1 MSAYVYLI
9 SDLYL
14 AVRANQLANLQSQT
28 TQLSPGDL
36 QTPQMFLEANRTH
49 HNGPTDPGQGLCK
62 ATSLVSP
69 VQSLILLGALNT
81 ELQDLEVDL
90 AVQKADQLAQNQ
102 GLEVQS
108 LGHRVPNQD
117 LKLQNPVH
125 KVPSRDLR
133 VQSPIPKVLR

>member
-1 MSAYVYLI
+1 
-9 SDLYL
+9 
-14 AVRANQLANLQSQT
+14 
-28 TQLSPGDL
+28 
-36 QTPQMFLEANRTH
+36 MFLEANRTH
-49 HNGPTDPGQGLCK
+49 HNDPTDPGQGLCK

-133 VQSPIPKVLR
+133 VQSPIPKVLRQVQKPDLGQSLGAAVRRQGNQGRGQEVHLRGLRAQ

>member
-1 MSAYVYLI
+1 
-9 SDLYL
+9 
-14 AVRANQLANLQSQT
+14 
-28 TQLSPGDL
+28 
-36 QTPQMFLEANRTH
+36 MFLEANRTH
-49 HNGPTDPGQGLCK
+49 HNDPTDPGQGLCK

-133 VQSPIPKVLR
+133 VQSPIPKVLRQVQKPDLGQSLGAAVRRPANQGRGQEVHLRGLRAQ